1 MRSVQREIRL
11 PADAKEANDFRF
23 KIDKLKSE
31 NEDLKN
37 EIDKIT
43 KTGDQAVKLAR
54 WDEKKAFENKL
65 KTLQEKNDQ
74 FQSENNRLETENER
88 VKKLLIK
95 LQNSKYRSPR
105 LETTQDSDRISEAKL
120 SEANREIVRLK
131 RENDN
136 LRNQSHVAPKVKGS
150 TSPRTTAEMKNTII
164 QLQKEN
170 SKLRTQ
176 GGSSPNKSMSH
187 QLANQKSQ
195 IQRLK
200 IELANQKQNTDSVDS
215 FVLNEKEIELRTMQ
229 KKYEKS
235 MERVVKLEDHIMAL
249 GWDLIDIPRWVFLE
263 NLSRYRS
270 NHIINLRWIFF
281 K

>member
-1 MRSVQREIRL
+1 M
-11 PADAKEANDFRF
+11 
-23 KIDKLKSE
+23 
-31 NEDLKN
+31 
-37 EIDKIT
+37 
-43 KTGDQAVKLAR
+43 
-54 WDEKKAFENKL
+54 
-65 KTLQEKNDQ
+65 
-74 FQSENNRLETENER
+74 
-88 VKKLLIK
+88 
-95 LQNSKYRSPR
+95 
-105 LETTQDSDRISEAKL
+105 

-131 RENDN
+131 RENEN

-170 SKLRTQ
+170 SKLRAQ
-176 GGSSPNKSMSH
+176 SASPNKSMSH

-249 GWDLIDIPRWVFLE
+249 GLDFISDPQ
-263 NLSRYRS
+263 S
-270 NHIINLRWIFF
+270 NF
-281 K
+281 

>member
-150 TSPRTTAEMKNTII
+150 TSPRTTAEMKSTII

-249 GWDLIDIPRWVFLE
+249 G
-263 NLSRYRS
+263 
-270 NHIINLRWIFF
+270 
-281 K
+281 

>member
-31 NEDLKN
+31 NEDLKI

-105 LETTQDSDRISEAKL
+105 LETGTQDSDRISEAKL

-136 LRNQSHVAPKVKGS
+136 LRNQSVPKVKGS

-176 GGSSPNKSMSH
+176 GGGSPNKSISH

-249 GWDLIDIPRWVFLE
+249 G
-263 NLSRYRS
+263 
-270 NHIINLRWIFF
+270 
-281 K
+281 

>member
-1 MRSVQREIRL
+1 MLHRL
-11 PADAKEANDFRF
+11 YKP
-23 KIDKLKSE
+23 
-31 NEDLKN
+31 
-37 EIDKIT
+37 
-43 KTGDQAVKLAR
+43 V
-54 WDEKKAFENKL
+54 

-176 GGSSPNKSMSH
+176 GGSPNKSMSH

-249 GWDLIDIPRWVFLE
+249 GLDLNNISSLDFSI
-263 NLSRYRS
+263 
-270 NHIINLRWIFF
+270 HLRMPI
-281 K
+281 